1 MIETVIK
8 IVKENLINLP
18 GWNTK
23 RKIVVFESDD
33 WGATRMYDKAAYN
46 QLLKKGYPVDSCP
59 YNSNDRIESNEDV
72 SILAEALLKH
82 KDHLDKPAKFTLN
95 NILANPD
102 FDKIRASDFQ
112 EYHYETFQTTL
123 SRYKDADQ
131 VVDLLKEGV
140 KKNVFQPQLHG
151 REHVNVGLWMNR
163 LQGKEQRFLD
173 AFEHRMFTL
182 TGTGQVSGRRDNLD
196 TYGKNQIKAKHHNF
210 TDNIKVAQ
218 ELFST
223 TWGFYSNTFIA
234 PCYVWHPN
242 LEKVLRDNYIKG
254 LQGTHVQR
262 VPLKTGFQIKRKY
275 HYTGQKNKHNQTY
288 LTRNVMFEPAENNNE
303 DVVKTALKQ
312 IDLAFRYKKPAIISS
327 HRVNYIG
334 SLNPENRS
342 NNIKKLDVLLMEIT
356 KRWKNVEFMSSDQL
370 VNLINK

>member
-1 MIETVIK
+1 MIK
-8 IVKENLINLP
+8 IFKQNLINLP
-18 GWNTK
+18 GWRTN
-23 RKIVVFESDD
+23 RKIVVIESDD

-46 QLLKKGYPVDSCP
+46 QLLKKGYPVDTCP

-82 KDHLDKPAKFTLN
+82 KDHQDKPAKFTLN
-95 NILANPD
+95 NIVANPD
-102 FDKIRASDFQ
+102 FDKIQASDFQ

-218 ELFST
+218 ELFSKA
-223 TWGFYSNTFIA
+223 WGFYSNTFIA

-262 VPLKTGFQIKRKY
+262 VPLETGFQIKRKY

-288 LTRNVMFEPAENNNE
+288 LTRNVMFEPAENNNI
-303 DVVKTALKQ
+303 DVVKTTLKQ
-312 IDLAFRYKKPAIISS
+312 IDLAFKYKKPAIISS

-334 SLNPENRS
+334 SLNPLNRKENIR
-342 NNIKKLDVLLMEIT
+342 KLDALLMEIT